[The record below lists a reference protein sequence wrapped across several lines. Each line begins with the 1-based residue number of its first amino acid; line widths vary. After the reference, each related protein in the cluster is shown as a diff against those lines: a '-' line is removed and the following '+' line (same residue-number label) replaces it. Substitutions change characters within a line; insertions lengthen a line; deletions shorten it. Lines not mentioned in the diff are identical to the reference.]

1 MRCPFCGN
9 GDTEVLETRH
19 FSGGAQIRRKRR
31 CKQCGRTFLTLE
43 TVALTL
49 PRVIKRDGTR
59 EEFDDQKILR
69 GLERAAAKRSIPEDT
84 LEEIVEKV
92 KQRFLQEGLREVTS
106 ERIGEEVLRHLK
118 DVDFVAYIRFASVY
132 RKFETLHEFLEELR
146 NLMGHDICRDA

>member
-1 MRCPFCGN
+1 M
-9 GDTEVLETRH
+9 
-19 FSGGAQIRRKRR
+19 
-31 CKQCGRTFLTLE
+31 
-43 TVALTL
+43 L

-69 GLERAAAKRSIPEDT
+69 GLQRAAAKRPIPEDT

-92 KQRFLQEGLREVTS
+92 KQRFLQEGLREVSS

-146 NLMGHDICRDA
+146 NLLGRDICRDA